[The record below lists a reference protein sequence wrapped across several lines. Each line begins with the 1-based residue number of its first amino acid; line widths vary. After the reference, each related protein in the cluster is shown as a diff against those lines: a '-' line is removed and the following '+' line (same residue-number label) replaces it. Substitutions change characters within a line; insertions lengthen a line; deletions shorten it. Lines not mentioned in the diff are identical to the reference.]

1 MLRRWLQNKAKDEH
15 ANHEIHCTSLCCARG
30 GQSARVLDLV
40 NDDGEA
46 ARLRDLG
53 LHEGATV
60 TVLRHGDPMVVR
72 VDDTRFGLGRKAAEK
87 VLCELL

>member
-1 MLRRWLQNKAKDEH
+1 MSRRWFQNKKRDEH
-15 ANHEIHCTSLCCARG
+15 ADHELHCTSLCCAHN
-30 GQSARVLDLV
+30 GQRARVLDLV
-40 NDDGEA
+40 NDCDEA

-60 TVLRHGDPMVVR
+60 TILRHGDPMVVR
-72 VDDTRFGLGRKAAEK
+72 VDDTRFGIARKAAEK